1 MPRSAPSLTLSSIDE
16 MDGIAFEHLVAE
28 LLSDRGYRAEVT
40 QASGDFG
47 VDVIAR
53 KGRYR
58 YAIQV
63 KRYKGSVP
71 RTAVS
76 DAVAG
81 KYHWDCDKAWVI
93 TSGRFTK
100 DARTLAAST
109 DCQLTD
115 RDDLGRWLEERR
127 ARAPTPSG
135 RSRRLWRLI
144 PWLLAILL
152 TTSAAFYGWP
162 FLAERLA
169 NRPAPLADPPISSDG
184 TYTVECFRV
193 DDTTVR
199 CVAE

>member
-1 MPRSAPSLTLSSIDE
+1 MEGLD
-16 MDGIAFEHLVAE
+16 FERLVAE
-28 LLSDRGYRAEVT
+28 LLRDRGYRAEVT

-53 KGRYR
+53 KGRRR

-81 KYHWDCDKAWVI
+81 KYHWNCDKAWVI

-115 RDDLGRWLEERR
+115 REDLGRWLEERR
-127 ARAPTPSG
+127 ARALTPSA
-135 RSRRLWRLI
+135 RSWRAWRFI
-144 PWLLAILL
+144 PWLLAALL
-152 TTSAAFYGWP
+152 VASAAFYGWP
-162 FLAERLA
+162 FLSERLA
-169 NRPAPLADPPISSDG
+169 DRSSPLADPPVSSDG
-184 TYTVECFRV
+184 TYTVECFQV
-193 DDTTVR
+193 DATTVR